1 MDRSSA
7 LPLPEQNVLHLVLS
21 TLRLT
26 SPLSYSPQS
35 QLPPP
40 KPPKLFFF
48 LITSAFYQ
56 SHEPKSRGH
65 GLLAQNLPYF

>member
-1 MDRSSA
+1 MDHSSA
-7 LPLPEQNVLHLVLS
+7 LPLPEQNVLHSVLS

-26 SPLSYSPQS
+26 SSLSYSPQS

-40 KPPKLFFF
+40 KPLKLFF

-65 GLLAQNLPYF
+65 GLLAQSLPYF